1 MISRQVLHYMAR
13 IIQGCK
19 AEKLKVVTSKLF
31 YEIRQDELQG
41 TTCSKFPADAGFMG
55 DKLPAK
61 ATVLREK
68 IKDTR
73 RFRKVTARRPIGKI
87 FMLILATQPS
97 TLILHL

>member
-1 MISRQVLHYMAR
+1 MPT

-41 TTCSKFPADAGFMG
+41 TTGSKFPTDVGFMG
-55 DKLPAK
+55 DKRP
-61 ATVLREK
+61 ATVTVLKEK

-73 RFRKVTARRPIGKI
+73 RVRKVTAGRPIGKF
-87 FMLILATQPS
+87 FMLIVATLPS
-97 TLILHL
+97 TLILYL